1 MRDHLLHIYGVRK
14 NVHSVDNNK
23 YYFTLVVRQSTLYI
37 TVIGRY
43 IQAICD
49 EYSLNTVINKTTLN

>member
-23 YYFTLVVRQSTLYI
+23 YYFTLMVRQSTLYI
-37 TVIGRY
+37 TVTGRY
-43 IQAICD
+43 MTRVNGQFVTSI
-49 EYSLNTVINKTTLN
+49 V